1 MRTRLLPLCA
11 FLVVLLVA
19 APDALAQGGRHGGG
33 RSGGGRPQ
41 PQKPKRPTRPDAS
54 TSRLDTARRGS
65 GVFAGKNP
73 SSKDISSLLKSGST
87 GRFPASERSRSEL
100 SSSLSETLNG
110 KTLSADQAS
119 ALSDAVA
126 AGANPD
132 GLTKEDLVAKKGSLQ
147 STLRGTGATDEQ
159 IAKVQS
165 AFDNV
170 VSDQQQANL
179 QKLAGDLE
187 GIQGDSQVTQ
197 DQVKAL
203 SSSLQAMADGAT
215 KPSQESVDKLSN
227 DLSGALD
234 DGSLSTMEEAQLTRD
249 MQAVMNSANIPAS
262 EVTAAI
268 DDAKTILTASNV
280 DQADVQLVV
289 SDMQAIYAAAPK
301 PK

>member
-11 FLVVLLVA
+11 FLVALLVA
-19 APDALAQGGRHGGG
+19 APDAFAQGGRRGGG

-54 TSRLDTARRGS
+54 DSRLDTAKRGS
-65 GVFAGKNP
+65 GLFAGKNP
-73 SSKDISSLLKSGST
+73 SSKDISGLLQSGST
-87 GRFPASERSRSEL
+87 GRFPASEKSRSDFA
-100 SSSLSETLNG
+100 SSLSGALDG
-110 KTLSADQAS
+110 KTLTADQAS

-132 GLTKEDLVAKKGSLQ
+132 GLTKDDLAAKKGSLQ
-147 STLRGTGATDEQ
+147 STLTGTGATDEQ

-165 AFDNV
+165 AFDSV

-187 GIQGDSQVTQ
+187 GIQGDSEVTQ

-268 DDAKTILTASNV
+268 DDAQTILTASNV